1 MKAYITLLVLLVL
14 PLSGLGAQGK
24 HCDNKIQRGDT
35 TVCQDFTRKGRL
47 FQEHFYV
54 KGERVFTRRWHYRR
68 NGDYESTQH
77 RKKSAFAP
85 KDGPAV
91 QYYKGGQVKKI
102 GRFKDNRLVGK
113 CYSYYLSG
121 KMKSACNHNE
131 KGDHDGLVTDF
142 YENGQVMHQARWSNG
157 LLVEILANKDE
168 QGKDIPFGTFKDGT
182 GTWIFQDPGTEKIR
196 VYHYKNGRL
205 IKSTKFQH
213 Q

>member
-1 MKAYITLLVLLVL
+1 MKNWLILLLLVL
-14 PLSGLGAQGK
+14 SGNTIWAQSKG
-24 HCDNKIQRGDT
+24 CDQLIQRGDT
-35 TVCQDFTRKGRL
+35 TVCQDFTSKGRL
-47 FQEHFYV
+47 FREHFYV
-54 KGERVFTRRWHYRR
+54 KGERVFTRWWHYRK

-77 RKKSAFAP
+77 QKKSPFA
-85 KDGPAV
+85 KKHGPAV
-91 QYYKGGQVKKI
+91 QYYKNGQVKRI
-102 GRFKDNRLVGK
+102 GRFQNNKLVGR
-113 CYSYYLSG
+113 CFSYYLSG

-182 GTWIFQDPGTEKIR
+182 GTWIFQEPETEKVR
-196 VYHYKNGRL
+196 VYYFKNGRL
-205 IKSTKFQH
+205 TKSTTFQH